1 MVDNGIQPWLLHAL
15 PDVSKSARKDL
26 KLHGV
31 ESRRAVHTDDD
42 EKTKR
47 MKRKARIGTQS
58 GFERREVNRKR
69 GAIEQNMRTRR
80 EEQPREKDE
89 QWEGF

>member
-1 MVDNGIQPWLLHAL
+1 
-15 PDVSKSARKDL
+15 VSKSARKNL

-31 ESRRAVHTDDD
+31 ESRRAVHADDD

-58 GFERREVNRKR
+58 GFERREMNRKR
-69 GAIEQNMRTRR
+69 GAIEHSLHGKGK
-80 EEQPREKDE
+80 ELVDE
-89 QWEGF
+89 DGKGSEDWEGFG